1 MNEASKKILN
11 STVQEWGKFTAERE
25 KMTGVANE
33 VVVLARKVIQESLA
47 FLKAQNIDVEC
58 DTPEDLKVLK
68 VPIHVEPVVE
78 ANFPTVKTSVVLK
91 CGGATRAILINPN
104 MTISAGGQVV
114 THDQLKKA
122 IPDAFATNGAD
133 FVRDAFLYVARTGG
147 KEQ

>member
-1 MNEASKKILN
+1 MNEASKKILTA
-11 STVQEWGKFTAERE
+11 TVQEWAKFATERD
-25 KMTGVANE
+25 KMAGVANE
-33 VVVLARKVIQESLA
+33 VAALARKVIQESLA

-58 DTPEDLKVLK
+58 DTPEDLKMMK
-68 VPIHVEPVVE
+68 VPIHVDPVVE

-91 CGGATRAILINPN
+91 CGSATRAILVNPN

-114 THDQLKKA
+114 AYDQLKKA

-147 KEQ
+147 KE